1 MDNQNNKN
9 KGPNNNR
16 QGWGIILFTT
26 LLITFIVMGLF
37 SLMRGGTP
45 EEISYDKFL
54 KLVDNKKVESVTFT
68 NSRINIVLTDSA
80 RKEKLKGTLKEVK
93 DESKKSSSSKE
104 STEKSGTSDSS
115 KDSSSSAGEN
125 GTYDLISQLQ
135 EQMQD
140 SGDTEEKDP
149 DYYTGL
155 VNDET
160 LVEKLKKGGVQFKA
174 EVPDTA
180 GSLITELVITVVP
193 IILMVL
199 LFAFFMKR
207 MTKGGGMM
215 GIGKSNAKMYME
227 KQTGVTFQNVA
238 GQDEAKE
245 SLQEVVDFL
254 HNPEKYSGIGAKLP
268 KGALLIGPPGTGKT
282 LLAKAVAGEAGVP
295 FFSLSGSAFVEMYV
309 GVGASRV
316 RDLFKQAQ
324 QMAPCIVF
332 IDEIDAI
339 GKTRDTAMG
348 GNDEREQTLNQLL
361 AEMDGFDTNKGL
373 LVLAATNRPEVLD
386 PALLRPGR
394 FDRRIIVD
402 KPDLKG
408 RVDVLKVHAKD
419 VKMDESVN
427 LEEIALATSGAVG
440 SDLANMINE
449 AAINAVKNGRQVV
462 SQKDLFEAVEVVL
475 VGKEKKDRIM
485 SAEERRIVSY
495 HEVGHALV
503 TALQKNT
510 EPVQKIT
517 IVPRTMGA
525 LGYVMQ
531 TPEEEKFLNTKKELE
546 AMIVVALGG
555 RAAEEIVF
563 DTVTTGASND
573 IEQATKI
580 ARAMITQYGMSDRF
594 GLMGLE
600 SIQNRYLDGRPV
612 LNCGEATASQ
622 IDEEVMRMLK
632 SSYEEAKRLLS
643 ENRDALDRIA
653 AFLIEKETITGKEF
667 MKIFREIKGIPEP
680 EEESGKKSFMEQAM
694 DAERQSKGNDGE

>member
-125 GTYDLISQLQ
+125 ETYDLISQLQ

-227 KQTGVTFQNVA
+227 KQTGVTFQNVD

-268 KGALLIGPPGTGKT
+268 KGALLVGPPGTGKT

-667 MKIFREIKGIPEP
+667 MKIFREVKGIPEP
-680 EEESGKKSFMEQAM
+680 VEGEDGKEQAESGRINMKEV
-694 DAERQSKGNDGE
+694 